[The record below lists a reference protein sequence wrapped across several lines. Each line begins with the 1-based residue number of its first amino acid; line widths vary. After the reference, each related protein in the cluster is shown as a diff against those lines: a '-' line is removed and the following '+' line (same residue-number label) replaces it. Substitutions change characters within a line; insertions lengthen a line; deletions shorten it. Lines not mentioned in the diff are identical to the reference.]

1 MSLKSLIAS
10 LIAQIPESSSPRV
23 IVVKPEI
30 PAPSPLRPN
39 GTRSQAKKP
48 VYDPCL
54 VYVLELATV
63 LALRDTETVEQLGQ
77 QVASA
82 LQTVIRD
89 TAHVH
94 SIVMS
99 RAVHYLLLLLRA
111 SNDHDFIRAP
121 VVLHTIS
128 SFDEDLLKQSALP
141 VLKGMFACIQGP
153 AGLRKE
159 MATSPDFWVILH
171 RLHQEAEATPL
182 AFDILEDVITG
193 SPSAITSDN
202 YEPAI
207 SLLNDFATAGSVGA
221 MHEQKREEALRK
233 GRQQKERPKYVNRT
247 YGEEETK
254 LLTGT

>member
-39 GTRSQAKKP
+39 GTRPQSKKP

-54 VYVLELATV
+54 VYILELATV
-63 LALRDTETVEQLGQ
+63 LALRDAETVEHLGQ
-77 QVASA
+77 QVAGA

-89 TAHVH
+89 AAHVH
-94 SIVMS
+94 PVVLS
-99 RAVHYLLLLLRA
+99 RAVYYLLLLLKA
-111 SNDHDFIRAP
+111 SNDHDYIRAP
-121 VVLHTIS
+121 VILHLIS

-141 VLKGMFACIQGP
+141 VLKGMFECIQGP
-153 AGLRKE
+153 SGLRKE
-159 MATSPDFWVILH
+159 MSTSPDFWVILRH
-171 RLHQEAEATPL
+171 LHLENEATL
-182 AFDILEDVITG
+182 VVFDILEDIVTG

-202 YEPAI
+202 YELAI

-221 MHEQKREEALRK
+221 AQEQKRDDALRR
-233 GRQQKERPKYVNRT
+233 GRQQKEKPK
-247 YGEEETK
+247 
-254 LLTGT
+254 